1 VETWILITRKDW
13 AMKVHNPLVLDTF
26 SFVNKGLP
34 VVTKG
39 FESDLTFT
47 MDDLQFYV
55 AYSFV
60 DARRKYNQV
69 QSFVPIT
76 PKNKIN
82 IDIIYEKE
90 DNFSVAYEGYYV
102 SSMYR
107 DFDTKTK
114 SYFTSGLIV
123 QKHFPH
129 FDLIA
134 NCENLFDVRQTRF
147 ENIVIPPIS
156 DPTFRQIYAPL
167 DGRVFNV
174 ALRIKL

>member
-1 VETWILITRKDW
+1 MDS
-13 AMKVHNPLVLDTF
+13 F
-26 SFVNKGLP
+26 SFVNKNLP
-34 VVTKG
+34 ILTKG
-39 FESDLTFT
+39 FESDLTFAS
-47 MDDLQFYV
+47 DEWQFYF

-60 DARRKYNQV
+60 DARRKYNFT
-69 QSFVPIT
+69 QSFVPLT
-76 PKNKIN
+76 PKSKIN
-82 IDIIYEKE
+82 IDIIYGKE
-90 DNFSVAYEGYYV
+90 DDFSVAYEGYYV

-114 SYFTSGLIV
+114 SYLTNGIIV

-134 NCENLFDVRQTRF
+134 NCENLFDVRQTKF
-147 ENIVIPPIS
+147 EKIVIPPVNH
-156 DPTFRQIYAPL
+156 PRFRQIYAPL